1 MNKQLLLETLLI
13 ELNRVHQVA
22 IDAVKRAHATAS
34 DKANIPE
41 NKYDTLALEAGYLAQ
56 GQSKR
61 VEQCANDIQAF
72 KQLNS
77 LPSKKVNTGALVQLL
92 DENNNEK
99 WLFYGPAAG
108 GLKVLFDNKSVVVVT
123 ANSPLGSAINHTQIG
138 QEVNVDI
145 AGKLLSYEIIALY

>member
-108 GLKVLFDNKSVVVVT
+108 GLKVLFDNKSIVVVT